1 MRNRTALFFATL
13 LISLMACV
21 GSNDNTKGIS
31 GTVKGAAGES
41 VYFMRYQGGQLVASD
56 TAIIAED
63 GSFKLTPKQPLQ
75 LDYYQVR
82 IGDDMKFLVVT
93 DSTENVVITADAA
106 DFDNTLSF
114 SGSKESALLDQF
126 EDDLRPIAAKLDELR
141 KLTKDPNASDI
152 EKQQAFSEVVD
163 LNKKKTELA
172 LSFVSQNTGSAAVLP
187 ALAQLNMNQHMTVFK
202 NATEQL
208 KDKLKD
214 SYYFNVVRQQV
225 AAAQKAQQNPAS
237 RKNGKYSVGMEA
249 PDIQMEDP
257 EGNKRSLHDL
267 RGKVVMID
275 FWASWCGPC
284 RRENPNVVAA
294 YQRYNKDGFEIFSV
308 SLDKDK
314 TKWVRAIQQDGLLW
328 PNHVSDLQG
337 WNNAASRDYGVSSI
351 PHTILVGRDGK
362 IIATHL
368 RGAALEAKLAELFE
382 EA

>member
-1 MRNRTALFFATL
+1 MKSQKALIFVSAIMVL
-13 LISLMACV
+13 VACM
-21 GSNDNTKGIS
+21 NTTESSKGIS
-31 GTVKGAAGES
+31 GTIEGAAGEP
-41 VYFMRYQGGQLVASD
+41 VYLMRYQGNQLVASD
-56 TAIIAED
+56 TALIGED
-63 GSFKLTPKQPLQ
+63 GSFMLTPKQPLK

-82 IGDDMKFLVVT
+82 IGDENRFLLVT
-93 DSTENVVITADAA
+93 DSTEHVQVKANAA
-106 DFDNTLSF
+106 DFENTLTF
-114 SGSKESALLDQF
+114 SGSPESELLDQF
-126 EDDLRPIAAKLDELR
+126 EDDLRPISSKLEELR
-141 KLTKDPNASDI
+141 RLTKDPNASDI
-152 EKQQAFSEVVD
+152 EKQQAFSELVD

-172 LSFVSQNTGSAAVLP
+172 LSFVNQHSGSAAILP
-187 ALAQLNMNQHMTVFK
+187 ALTQLNMNQHMTVFK
-202 NATEQL
+202 NATGQL
-208 KDKLKD
+208 KNKLGD

-225 AAAQKAQQNPAS
+225 AAAEKAQQNPVS
-237 RKNGKYSVGMEA
+237 RKNNKYSVGMEA

-257 EGNKRSLHDL
+257 EGNVRSLHDL

-294 YQRYNKDGFEIFSV
+294 YQRYNSDGFEIFSV

-337 WNNAASRDYGVSSI
+337 WNSAASRAYGISSI

-368 RGAALEAKLAELFE
+368 RGAALEAKLAELFD